1 MPFISIAPPCTAG
14 LDIGIILDKSLSV
27 KKTNLKKA
35 IDFLKKLVGVFNPS
49 PEADHFGLITFN
61 NKSNLV
67 FDFNQYQTKD
77 ALLKKIDA
85 VPIKLVRYTR
95 TDLAL
100 IMARDKL
107 FTEAGGDR
115 PDKPNILLVL
125 TDGKPTH
132 PQKNFNFT
140 AFADEIAED
149 FKASTCSAMQFCAV
163 QCSAVLSWCCAV
175 QGCAV
180 LSVLC
185 CAVLCCAVLCCAV
198 LCCAVLCCAVLC
210 CAVLCCAV
218 LCCAVLCSAVQC
230 EVQCGAVLCFTLQC
244 RVQWS
249 AESAV
254 LCSSLPCRAVPC
266 RAVPCC
272 AVQCSAVF

>member
-27 KKTNLKKA
+27 RETNLKKA
-35 IDFLKKLVGVFNPS
+35 IEFLKKLVGVFNPS

-61 NKSNLV
+61 YKANLV

-85 VPIKLVRYTR
+85 ESIELEKYTR

-100 IMARDKL
+100 IKARDEL

-115 PDKPNILLVL
+115 PDKPDILLVL

-140 AFADEIAED
+140 AFAKEIAND

-163 QCSAVLSWCCAV
+163 QCSAVLCCAV
-175 QGCAV
+175 QCCA
-180 LSVLC
+180 VLC

-198 LCCAVLCCAVLC
+198 LCCAVLRCAVLCCAVLC

-230 EVQCGAVLCFTLQC
+230 
-244 RVQWS
+244 
-249 AESAV
+249 SAV
-254 LCSSLPCRAVPC
+254 KYSAGLCCVLL
-266 RAVPCC
+266 CC
-272 AVQCSAVF
+272 AG